1 MTVDL
6 PAGARERASKIK
18 LVLLDVDGVLTD
30 GRVSMSPNGDETKS
44 FYVRDGLGIRM
55 GQRGGLLFGFV
66 SGREAPAVSARAEEL
81 YVTEVHQG
89 IRDKLVPYED
99 IRKRLQLD
107 DESICFVGD
116 DLVDAPVMR
125 RAGFAVAPADAHS
138 TILELA
144 HWVTP
149 SDGGRGAVRD
159 VIDVILHAT
168 GRWDQV
174 VERHRK

>member
-6 PAGARERASKIK
+6 PAGVRERASKIK

-30 GRVSMSPNGDETKS
+30 GCISISSNGDETKS
-44 FYVRDGLGIRM
+44 FYVRDGHGIRL
-55 GQRGGLLFGFV
+55 GQRGGLLFGFI
-66 SGREAPAVSARAEEL
+66 SGREARSVSARAEEL

-89 IRDKLVPYED
+89 MPDKLVPYDD
-99 IRKRLQLD
+99 IRRRLRLGD
-107 DESICFVGD
+107 DAVCFVGD

-125 RAGFAVAPADAHS
+125 RAGLAVAPADAHHAVR
-138 TILELA
+138 ELA

-174 VERHRK
+174 TERHRK